1 MSVLIKNTNIVKD
14 STVQQLHT
22 DLQSIITVLSNPYNV
37 DASSN
42 ELLYTVNGTNITGN
56 TNLQFNQSTNTLTT
70 QNISTNAITVNNV
83 PYQNMTVSINYT
95 CITSMPNDSST
106 ASYVFVNNTINNFIP
121 NKEAI
126 IDFNYTFV
134 TTNVSVF
141 TVVLYIDSVQAQ
153 SFNMAVNNTSA
164 HNERNVLF
172 KFTPT
177 NTSHNIQ
184 IKMNVGE
191 YPTTILTDS
200 FDFLVYRITQ
210 TI

>member
-1 MSVLIKNTNIVKD
+1 MSIVGSVSLTNNQNGLFLGKI
-14 STVQQLHT
+14 
-22 DLQSIITVLSNPYNV
+22 NV
-37 DASSN
+37 NNINATSN
-42 ELLYTVNGTNITGN
+42 EILYTSDGANINGN
-56 TNLQFNQSTNTLTT
+56 TNLQFNQTTNTLTT
-70 QNISTNAITVNNV
+70 PNISTNAITVNNI
-83 PYQNMTVSINYT
+83 PYQNMTVGINYT
-95 CITSMPNDSST
+95 CITSMPNASSNT
-106 ASYVFVNNTINNFIP
+106 SYVFVNNTINNFIP

-134 TTNVSVF
+134 ITNVAVF
-141 TVVLYIDSVQAQ
+141 TVVLYVDNVLSQ
-153 SFNMAVNNTSA
+153 SFNMAVNATSS

-177 NTSHNIQ
+177 STSHNIQ

-191 YPTTILTDS
+191 YPTTIMTDE